1 MSIKSQLSDEIKDQL
16 NEVHKIGVATDESKM
31 AINNVGTLIDKFNDI
46 ERLEIEQRKI
56 ENENFRILSEVE
68 DRKTK
73 NKIAICTAG
82 AGAGITIIM
91 SLLAYVYEERG
102 TITSKAGKRFIDR
115 GFDYFFKR

>member
-16 NEVHKIGVATDESKM
+16 NEVHKVSIDTDGGRI
-31 AINNVGTLIDKFNDI
+31 AINNVSTLIDKFNDI

-56 ENENFRILSEVE
+56 ENENFRICSEIE
-68 DRKTK
+68 DRKIK

-82 AGAGITIIM
+82 LGASITIVM
-91 SLLAYVYEERG
+91 SLLAYIYEERG

-115 GFDYFFKR
+115 GFDYFFKK